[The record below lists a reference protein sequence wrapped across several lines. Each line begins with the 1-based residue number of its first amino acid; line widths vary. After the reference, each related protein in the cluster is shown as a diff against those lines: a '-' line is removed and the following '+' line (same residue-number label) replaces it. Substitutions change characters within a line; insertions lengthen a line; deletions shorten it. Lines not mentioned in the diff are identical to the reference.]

1 VSALLRAQSC
11 SQRRRRS
18 LVRADTWYNARPRL
32 HYLSIRPLQTSD
44 LRVRKV
50 SGRHQISEDGKHL
63 IDGVAF
69 GRPFLRKAARPA
81 IRIPPRKRRWITY
94 DEEDDPD
101 SVDIYDNRQVV
112 VRART
117 ENADTASSE
126 HEDDEDEEE
135 DLDQELEDL
144 QEDVGVEQVTTGAQ
158 GRSRRIARQ
167 RQDPQGL
174 GLLRLVDDNGRPFD
188 GIYSN
193 PLLDMYSQDDPSQET
208 PNIQVGNH
216 DRKNRKSRLTKP
228 TKSSVHDQPKHS
240 EEICRRSSSG
250 SIKSVR
256 FEGAERG
263 TPATI
268 LESKNSDDN
277 EDDDFEPEEID
288 ESDKE
293 NAEPRE
299 DIPASQD
306 VCEFFEAFLL

>member
-1 VSALLRAQSC
+1 M
-11 SQRRRRS
+11 
-18 LVRADTWYNARPRL
+18 RADTWYNARPRL
-32 HYLSIRPLQTSD
+32 QYLSIRPLQTSD

-81 IRIPPRKRRWITY
+81 IRIPPRKRRQITY

-101 SVDIYDNRQVV
+101 SMDIYGNRQVV
-112 VRART
+112 VRAGT
-117 ENADTASSE
+117 ENADTANSE
-126 HEDDEDEEE
+126 HEDDEDEDFVHEDEEE

-144 QEDVGVEQVTTGAQ
+144 QEDAGVEQVTTGAQ

-174 GLLRLVDDNGRPFD
+174 GLLRLVDDIGRPFD

-193 PLLDMYSQDDPSQET
+193 PLLDMYSQDEPSQET

-216 DRKNRKSRLTKP
+216 DRKNRKSRPTKP
-228 TKSSVHDQPKHS
+228 TKSSVQDQPKHS
-240 EEICRRSSSG
+240 EEVCRRSSSG
-250 SIKSVR
+250 SNKSVR

-268 LESKNSDDN
+268 LESKDSDDN
-277 EDDDFEPEEID
+277 EDDDFEPEETD

-306 VCEFFEAFLL
+306 VCEFLEAFLL